1 MVEFLAAV
9 NWEPI
14 LKAVWTVIILPF
26 LLWAKGKINDWAK
39 VRKIEKYTNLLMDA
53 ADVVVKDL
61 QEEIVKECKG
71 TEEWTDEKI
80 AEVRQMAINK
90 AIASMTYEGYKLLS
104 EANADFE
111 DWIDS
116 IIRAKL
122 YDLKQKEK
130 EKESK

>member
-1 MVEFLAAV
+1 MVEFLATV

-14 LKAVWTVIILPF
+14 LNVVWTAIILPF
-26 LLWAKGKINDWAK
+26 LLWTKGKINDWAK

-104 EANADFE
+104 EANSDFE

-122 YDLKQKEK
+122 YDLKQNEK
-130 EKESK
+130 ENK

>member
-26 LLWAKGKINDWAK
+26 LLWAKGKVNDWAK
-39 VRKIEKYTNLLMDA
+39 VHKIEKYTNLLMNA

-80 AEVRQMAINK
+80 AEVRQIAINK

-104 EANADFE
+104 EANSDFE
-111 DWIDS
+111 DWVDS

-122 YDLKQKEK
+122 YDLKQNEK
-130 EKESK
+130 ENK

>member
-26 LLWAKGKINDWAK
+26 LLWAKGKVNDWAK

-104 EANADFE
+104 ETNSDFE
-111 DWIDS
+111 DWVDS

-122 YDLKQKEK
+122 YDLKQNEK
-130 EKESK
+130 ENK

>member
-14 LKAVWTVIILPF
+14 LKVVWTAIILPF
-26 LLWAKGKINDWAK
+26 LLWAKGKVNDWVK
-39 VRKIEKYTNLLMDA
+39 VHKIEKYTNLLMDA

-80 AEVRQMAINK
+80 AEIRQMAINK

-104 EANADFE
+104 EANSDFE
-111 DWIDS
+111 DWVDS

-130 EKESK
+130 ENK

>member
-14 LKAVWTVIILPF
+14 LKVIWTAIILPF
-26 LLWAKGKINDWAK
+26 LLWAKGKVNDWAK

-53 ADVVVKDL
+53 ANVVVKDL

-80 AEVRQMAINK
+80 AEVRQIAINK

-104 EANADFE
+104 EANSDFE
-111 DWIDS
+111 DWVDS

-122 YDLKQKEK
+122 YDLKQNEK
-130 EKESK
+130 ENK

>member
-14 LKAVWTVIILPF
+14 LKVIWTAIILPF
-26 LLWAKGKINDWAK
+26 LLWAKGKVNDWAK

-80 AEVRQMAINK
+80 AEVRQIAINK

-104 EANADFE
+104 EANSDFE
-111 DWIDS
+111 DWVDS

-122 YDLKQKEK
+122 YDLKQNEK
-130 EKESK
+130 ENK

>member
-26 LLWAKGKINDWAK
+26 LLWVKGKVNDWAK
-39 VRKIEKYTNLLMDA
+39 VHKIEKYTNLLMDA

-71 TEEWTDEKI
+71 TEKWTDEKI
-80 AEVRQMAINK
+80 AEVRQIAINK

-104 EANADFE
+104 EANSDFE
-111 DWIDS
+111 DWVDS

-130 EKESK
+130 ENK

>member
-14 LKAVWTVIILPF
+14 LKVIWTAIILPF

-104 EANADFE
+104 ETNSDFE
-111 DWIDS
+111 DWVDS

-122 YDLKQKEK
+122 YDLKQNEK
-130 EKESK
+130 ENK

>member
-104 EANADFE
+104 EANSDFE
-111 DWIDS
+111 DWVDS

-122 YDLKQKEK
+122 YDLKQNEK
-130 EKESK
+130 ENK

>member
-26 LLWAKGKINDWAK
+26 LLWAKGKVNDWAK
-39 VRKIEKYTNLLMDA
+39 VHKIEKYTNLLMDA

-61 QEEIVKECKG
+61 QEEVVKECKG

-80 AEVRQMAINK
+80 AEVRQIAINK

-104 EANADFE
+104 EANSDFE
-111 DWIDS
+111 DWVDS

-130 EKESK
+130 ENK

>member
-1 MVEFLAAV
+1 MVEFLATV

-14 LKAVWTVIILPF
+14 LSVIWTAIILPF
-26 LLWAKGKINDWAK
+26 LLWAKGKINNWAK

-53 ADVVVKDL
+53 AEVVVKDL

-80 AEVRQMAINK
+80 AEVRQIAINK

-104 EANADFE
+104 EANGDFE
-111 DWIDS
+111 DWVDS

-130 EKESK
+130 ENK

>member
-14 LKAVWTVIILPF
+14 LKVIWTAIILPF
-26 LLWAKGKINDWAK
+26 LLWAKGKVNDWAK
-39 VRKIEKYTNLLMDA
+39 VHKIEKYTNLLMDA
-53 ADVVVKDL
+53 ADVIVKDL

-80 AEVRQMAINK
+80 AEVRQIAINK

-104 EANADFE
+104 EANSDFE
-111 DWIDS
+111 DWVDS

-122 YDLKQKEK
+122 YDLKQNEK
-130 EKESK
+130 ENK

>member
-14 LKAVWTVIILPF
+14 LKVVWTAIILPF
-26 LLWAKGKINDWAK
+26 LLWAKGKVNDWAK
-39 VRKIEKYTNLLMDA
+39 VHKIEKYTNLLMDA

-80 AEVRQMAINK
+80 AEVRQIAINK

-104 EANADFE
+104 EANSDFE
-111 DWIDS
+111 DWVDS

-122 YDLKQKEK
+122 YDLKQNEK
-130 EKESK
+130 ENK

>member
-80 AEVRQMAINK
+80 AEVRQIAINK

-104 EANADFE
+104 EANSDFE
-111 DWIDS
+111 EGVES

-130 EKESK
+130 ESK

>member
-39 VRKIEKYTNLLMDA
+39 VHKIEKYTNLLMDA

-80 AEVRQMAINK
+80 AEVRQIAINK

-104 EANADFE
+104 EANSDFE
-111 DWIDS
+111 DWVDS

-122 YDLKQKEK
+122 YDLKQNEK
-130 EKESK
+130 ENK

>member
-14 LKAVWTVIILPF
+14 LKVIWTAIILPF
-26 LLWAKGKINDWAK
+26 LLWAKGKVNDWAK
-39 VRKIEKYTNLLMDA
+39 VHKIEKYTNLLMDA

-104 EANADFE
+104 EPNSDFE
-111 DWIDS
+111 DWVDS

-122 YDLKQKEK
+122 YDLKQNEK
-130 EKESK
+130 ENK

>member
-26 LLWAKGKINDWAK
+26 LLWAKGKVNDWAK
-39 VRKIEKYTNLLMDA
+39 VHKIEKYTNLLMDA

-80 AEVRQMAINK
+80 AEVRQIAINK

-104 EANADFE
+104 EANSDFE
-111 DWIDS
+111 DWVDS

-122 YDLKQKEK
+122 YDLNQNKNK
-130 EKESK
+130 

>member
-14 LKAVWTVIILPF
+14 LKVIWTAIILPF
-26 LLWAKGKINDWAK
+26 LLWAKGKVNDWAK

-80 AEVRQMAINK
+80 AEVRQIAINK

-104 EANADFE
+104 EANSDFE
-111 DWIDS
+111 DWVDS

-130 EKESK
+130 ENK

>member
-26 LLWAKGKINDWAK
+26 LLWAKGKVNDWAK

-80 AEVRQMAINK
+80 AEVRQIAINK

-104 EANADFE
+104 EANSDFE
-111 DWIDS
+111 DWVDS

-122 YDLKQKEK
+122 YDLKQNEK
-130 EKESK
+130 ENK

>member
-26 LLWAKGKINDWAK
+26 LLWAKGKVNDWAK
-39 VRKIEKYTNLLMDA
+39 VHKIEKYTNLLMDA

-80 AEVRQMAINK
+80 AEVRQIAINK

-104 EANADFE
+104 EANSDFE
-111 DWIDS
+111 EWVDS

-130 EKESK
+130 ESK

>member
-14 LKAVWTVIILPF
+14 LKAIWTAIILPF
-26 LLWAKGKINDWAK
+26 LLWVKGKINDWAK

-71 TEEWTDEKI
+71 TEEWPDEKI
-80 AEVRQMAINK
+80 AEVRQIAINK

-104 EANADFE
+104 EANSDFE
-111 DWIDS
+111 DWVDS

-122 YDLKQKEK
+122 YDLKQNEK
-130 EKESK
+130 ENK

>member
-26 LLWAKGKINDWAK
+26 LLWAKGKVNDWAK
-39 VRKIEKYTNLLMDA
+39 VHKIEKYTNLLMDA

-104 EANADFE
+104 ETNSDFE
-111 DWIDS
+111 DWVDS

-122 YDLKQKEK
+122 YDLKQNEK
-130 EKESK
+130 ENK

>member
-14 LKAVWTVIILPF
+14 LKVVWTAIILPF
-26 LLWAKGKINDWAK
+26 LLWAKGKVNDWAK
-39 VRKIEKYTNLLMDA
+39 VHKIEKYTNLLMDA

-61 QEEIVKECKG
+61 QEEVVKECKG

-80 AEVRQMAINK
+80 AEVRQIAINK

-104 EANADFE
+104 EANSDFE
-111 DWIDS
+111 DWVDS

-130 EKESK
+130 ENK

>member
-1 MVEFLAAV
+1 MVEFLATV

-26 LLWAKGKINDWAK
+26 LLWAKGKVNDWAK
-39 VRKIEKYTNLLMDA
+39 VHKIEKYTNLLMDA

-104 EANADFE
+104 EANSDFE
-111 DWIDS
+111 DWVDS
-116 IIRAKL
+116 IIKAKL
-122 YDLKQKEK
+122 YDLKQNEK
-130 EKESK
+130 ENK

>member
-1 MVEFLAAV
+1 MVEFLATV

-14 LKAVWTVIILPF
+14 LKVVWTAIILPF
-26 LLWAKGKINDWAK
+26 LLWAKGKVNDWAK
-39 VRKIEKYTNLLMDA
+39 VHKIEKYTNLLMDA

-104 EANADFE
+104 EANSDFE
-111 DWIDS
+111 DWVDS

-122 YDLKQKEK
+122 YDLKQNEK
-130 EKESK
+130 ENK

>member
-1 MVEFLAAV
+1 MAEILTSI

-14 LKAVWTVIILPF
+14 FQAIWTAIILPF
-26 LLWAKGKINDWAK
+26 LLWAKGKVNDWAK
-39 VRKIEKYTNLLMDA
+39 VHKIEKYTNLLMDA

-80 AEVRQMAINK
+80 AEVRQIAINK

-104 EANADFE
+104 EANSDFE
-111 DWIDS
+111 DWVDS

-122 YDLKQKEK
+122 YDLKQNEK
-130 EKESK
+130 ENK

>member
-1 MVEFLAAV
+1 MVDFLAAV

-26 LLWAKGKINDWAK
+26 LLWAKGKVNDWAK

-80 AEVRQMAINK
+80 AEVRQIAINK

-104 EANADFE
+104 EANSDFE
-111 DWIDS
+111 DWVDS

-130 EKESK
+130 ENK

>member
-14 LKAVWTVIILPF
+14 LKVIWTAIILPF

-80 AEVRQMAINK
+80 AEVRQIAINK

-104 EANADFE
+104 EANSDFE
-111 DWIDS
+111 DWVDS

-122 YDLKQKEK
+122 YDLKQNEK
-130 EKESK
+130 ENK

>member
-1 MVEFLAAV
+1 MVEFLATV

-80 AEVRQMAINK
+80 AEVRQIAINK

-104 EANADFE
+104 EANSDFE
-111 DWIDS
+111 DWVDS

-122 YDLKQKEK
+122 YDLKQNEK
-130 EKESK
+130 ENK

>member
-26 LLWAKGKINDWAK
+26 LLWAKGKVNDWAK
-39 VRKIEKYTNLLMDA
+39 VHKIEKYTNLLMDA

-80 AEVRQMAINK
+80 AEVRQIAINK

-104 EANADFE
+104 EANSDFE
-111 DWIDS
+111 EWIDS

-130 EKESK
+130 ENK

>member
-14 LKAVWTVIILPF
+14 LKVIWTAIILPF
-26 LLWAKGKINDWAK
+26 LLWAKGKVNDWAK

-80 AEVRQMAINK
+80 AEVRQIAINK

-104 EANADFE
+104 EANSDIE

-130 EKESK
+130 ENK

>member
-14 LKAVWTVIILPF
+14 LKAIWTLIILPF

-39 VRKIEKYTNLLMDA
+39 VHKIEKYTNLLMDA

-80 AEVRQMAINK
+80 AEVRQIAINK

-104 EANADFE
+104 EANSDFE
-111 DWIDS
+111 DWVDS

-122 YDLKQKEK
+122 YDLKQKENK
-130 EKESK
+130 